1 MDSYK
6 PAIKVQG
13 YITFISFVLLIA
25 KFWAYQMTQSVSILT
40 DALESIVN
48 VVAGIIT
55 LLSLKIAAKP
65 RDNSHPYGHGK
76 AEFISAGIEGTLIV
90 LAGFFIFYE
99 ATLRFFE
106 PQPLKQIEQGLWI
119 LALSGI
125 INLAAGWWSI
135 QTGKRS
141 NSAGITASG
150 KHLLSDALSTTGLI
164 LGLWLLKITGWQW
177 LDSTM
182 AILFGCIL
190 IITGYKIV
198 RSSLAGIMDEADE
211 ELMQKLVTLLNA
223 NRKSDWIDLHNL
235 RLIKYG
241 NRLHIDCHLTLP
253 WYYNLH
259 EAHQKVDELTDLV
272 TGNFGD
278 AVEFFIH
285 TDGCLP
291 FCCKICHKQDCK
303 VRQES
308 FLQTIEWTTQNLF
321 QDKKHATINSIG

>member
-6 PAIKVQG
+6 PAIRVQR
-13 YITFISFVLLIA
+13 YITLISVVLLMV
-25 KFWAYQMTQSVSILT
+25 KFWAYWMTQSVSILT

-55 LLSLKIAAKP
+55 LLSLRIAAKP
-65 RDNSHPYGHGK
+65 RDTSHPYGHGK

-90 LAGFFIFYE
+90 LAGIFIFYE
-99 ATLRFFE
+99 AILKYFE
-106 PQPLKQIEQGLWI
+106 PQPVKQIEQGLWL
-119 LALSGI
+119 LAISGI
-125 INLAAGWWSI
+125 INLSAGWWGI
-135 QTGKRS
+135 KTGKRT

-150 KHLLSDALSTTGLI
+150 KHLLSDALSTAGLI

-182 AILFGCIL
+182 ALLFGCLL

-198 RSSLAGIMDEADE
+198 RTSLAGIMDEADE
-211 ELMQKLVTLLNA
+211 VLLQKLVTLLNV
-223 NRKSDWIDLHNL
+223 NRKADWIDLHNL

-259 EAHQKVDELTDLV
+259 EAHQKVDELTKLV
-272 TGNFGD
+272 TGGFGD

-291 FCCKICHKQDCK
+291 FCCKICQKEDCK
-303 VRQES
+303 VRQEA
-308 FLQTIEWTTQNLF
+308 FAETIEWTTQNLF
-321 QDKKHATINSIG
+321 QDKKHAKIDSIG